1 MHKQFFLT
9 GIGTGVGKT
18 ISSAFLLKL
27 WDAAYWKPVQSGD
40 LQSSDTQ
47 CVKDLLGN
55 HLQVFPEQYRLQ
67 KAASPHESAAED
79 GIKIDLEAFKL
90 PSYEGNLLVEGAG
103 GLFVPLSED
112 LFILDLMK
120 RLNLPIVLV
129 CRDYLGCINHSL
141 LSIKAIQHAGL
152 ELRFLV
158 FNGPFNP
165 ASERII
171 RQQIPTST
179 KLIYL
184 PELEQLTADE
194 LTKAMPF
201 IRIEELD

>member
-9 GIGTGVGKT
+9 GIDTGVGKT

-27 WDAAYWKPVQSGD
+27 WNAAYWKPVQSGD
-40 LQSSDTQ
+40 LQSSDSH
-47 CVKDLLGN
+47 CVKELLGDR
-55 HLQVFPEQYRLQ
+55 LLVFPEQYRLQ
-67 KAASPHESAAED
+67 KAASPHESAAEE
-79 GIKIDLEAFKL
+79 GIEIDLGAIKL
-90 PSYEGNLLVEGAG
+90 PNYEGNLLVEGAG

-141 LSIKAIQHAGL
+141 LSIKAIQNAGL
-152 ELRFLV
+152 ELSFLV

-171 RQQIPTST
+171 RKQVPMGT

-184 PELEQLTADE
+184 PELEQLTAEE

>member
-47 CVKDLLGN
+47 CVKELLGDR
-55 HLQVFPEQYRLQ
+55 LLVFPEQYRLH
-67 KAASPHESAAED
+67 KAASPHESAAEE

-141 LSIKAIQHAGL
+141 LSIKAIQNVGL
-152 ELRFLV
+152 ELSFLV

-171 RQQIPTST
+171 RKQIPVST

-184 PELEQLTADE
+184 PELEQLTAEE

>member
-27 WDAAYWKPVQSGD
+27 WDAAYWKPIQSGD
-40 LQSSDTQ
+40 LQNSDSH
-47 CVKDLLGN
+47 CVKELLGD
-55 HLQVFPEQYRLQ
+55 HLQVFPERYSLQ
-67 KAASPHESAAED
+67 KAASPHESAAEE

-112 LFILDLMK
+112 LFILDLMISLK
-120 RLNLPIVLV
+120 LPVVLV

-152 ELRFLV
+152 ELKFFV

-171 RQQIPTST
+171 RKQVPIGT

-184 PELEQLTADE
+184 PELEQLNAEE